1 MGFAQYGHPDGFP
14 IVNCHGGVA
23 GRVDV
28 MTAAA
33 PAREAGV
40 RLISPD
46 RPGLGLSDPMPDRTL
61 LDWPRDVEELADRL
75 GLDRFACMGRSMGDQ
90 YAAALGF
97 ALADRVTRVA
107 IVAGAVPLTEPGAFA
122 KLPTMDRTF
131 TRLSQRAPLVAR
143 AVFRGMGAI
152 APRFPRLWTGL
163 TAAGLGRSDARV
175 LRSEPPRDYALMTG
189 DALCTAAGM
198 VDDYRVWVL
207 PSGFAP
213 EDITVPTDVWWGEDD
228 ELVPRDWPVDLSR
241 RIPRATL
248 RTRPGVGHFMAHE
261 HYPEIFGALLTST

>member
-1 MGFAQYGHPDGFP
+1 
-14 IVNCHGGVA
+14 
-23 GRVDV
+23 
-28 MTAAA
+28 
-33 PAREAGV
+33 
-40 RLISPD
+40 
-46 RPGLGLSDPMPDRTL
+46 
-61 LDWPRDVEELADRL
+61 
-75 GLDRFACMGRSMGDQ
+75 
-90 YAAALGF
+90 
-97 ALADRVTRVA
+97 
-107 IVAGAVPLTEPGAFA
+107 
-122 KLPTMDRTF
+122 MDRTF